1 MIEKDDLSRK
11 QLGLKTMTLKELH
24 RIRKIREAVKPETIW
39 LPRLPGDKREDAG
52 RIDMGED
59 DSRDHSR
66 ERKNDTKRT
75 KRYILHV
82 YFRRQ
87 LGTDLTE
94 SKLHF
99 LSI

>member
-1 MIEKDDLSRK
+1 MVEKDDLSRK

-75 KRYILHV
+75 KRYILH
-82 YFRRQ
+82 
-87 LGTDLTE
+87 
-94 SKLHF
+94 F
-99 LSI
+99 LF